1 MPDDPAASNSL
12 SPGVRGR
19 SVTEGDV
26 PERLRRRYYL
36 DGRGGAGL
44 GFYADASVKAPAFRD
59 KGRQLAAAKSDPN
72 AIRDMTAIAHHR
84 GWTIV
89 VVRGSASF
97 RREAWLAGRTV
108 GIEVRGYRP
117 TERDVQE
124 LDRRID
130 RRNAAR
136 ERSER
141 VHNHAEEDRSP
152 APPIEREA
160 KRQGA
165 DGRDQLRVVET
176 VVRARLVETAAQDRI
191 MARAR
196 ERVSNLVREGMR
208 FQPLRPPQP
217 GPTLAESQLGRD
229 RHRDR

>member
-1 MPDDPAASNSL
+1 MPDDPAPNSL
-12 SPGVRGR
+12 TPGVRGR
-19 SVTEGDV
+19 STVQGDV

-44 GFYADASVKAPAFRD
+44 GFYADANIQAPAFRD

-72 AIRDMTAIAHHR
+72 AIRDMTAIAQHR

-89 VVRGSASF
+89 AVRGSASF

-117 TERDVQE
+117 TERDVQA

-141 VHNHAEEDRSP
+141 VRNHAEEDRSP
-152 APPIEREA
+152 VPPTDRERT
-160 KRQGA
+160 RQGS
-165 DGRDQLRVVET
+165 DGRDQLRIVET
-176 VVRARLVETAAQDRI
+176 VVRARVAETAAQERI
-191 MARAR
+191 LARAR
-196 ERVSNLVREGMR
+196 KRIAGWLERGARFEPQHMERSARSADRNRELQR
-208 FQPLRPPQP
+208 
-217 GPTLAESQLGRD
+217 GR
-229 RHRDR
+229 